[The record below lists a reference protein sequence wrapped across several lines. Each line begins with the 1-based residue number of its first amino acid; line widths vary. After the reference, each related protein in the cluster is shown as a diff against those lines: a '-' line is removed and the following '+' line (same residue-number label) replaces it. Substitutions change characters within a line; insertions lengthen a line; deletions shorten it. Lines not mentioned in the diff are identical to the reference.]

1 MGSALKENVF
11 AMKDL
16 KAMTVQFHR
25 RKLKMWIHVW
35 MTVMEMEYVIKEN
48 AYVEMGSLGITVRLK
63 FALINA
69 QIEESALK
77 ENANV
82 TLDLK
87 A

>member
-1 MGSALKENVF
+1 
-11 AMKDL
+11 
-16 KAMTVQFHR
+16 
-25 RKLKMWIHVW
+25 

-69 QIEESALK
+69 QIKESALK